1 MTSLKRWKKIRHLMS
16 TVQLHNTI
24 NLKGKRMITKQVVA
38 LTASS
43 LLALTLTGC
52 ATQQAG
58 TSTVDQGLNATQSA
72 LNTTQSAVNTAQAAK
87 NADLTG
93 LLTQQLGVSSTQ
105 AAGGAG
111 ALFQAAQ
118 SKMSANDFQ
127 QLTQS
132 VPEVSGLMSGVTQPK
147 EPSGLSQIASGAS
160 ALMGDESNTLGAAV
174 DLYSTFESL
183 GLSSDMVGQFA
194 PVITDYVS
202 KNATPYLTK
211 ALTSALTGL

>member
-1 MTSLKRWKKIRHLMS
+1 MT
-16 TVQLHNTI
+16 
-24 NLKGKRMITKQVVA
+24 TKHVLA

-52 ATQQAG
+52 ATQPAG
-58 TSTVDQGLNATQSA
+58 TATINQGLNATQSA
-72 LNTTQSAVNTAQAAK
+72 LNTTQSVVNMAQAAQSA
-87 NADLTG
+87 NLTS
-93 LLTQQLGVSSTQ
+93 LLTQQLGISSAQ

-118 SKMSANDFQ
+118 SKMSAGDFQ

-132 VPEVSGLMSGVTQPK
+132 VPEVSGLMSAVAQPK
-147 EPSGLSQIASGAS
+147 PSGLSQIASGAS
-160 ALMGDESNTLGAAV
+160 ALMGDESNTLGTAAN
-174 DLYSTFESL
+174 LYSTFESL
-183 GLSSDMVGQFA
+183 GLSGDMVSQFA

-202 KNATPYLTK
+202 KNATSYLTK

>member
-1 MTSLKRWKKIRHLMS
+1 
-16 TVQLHNTI
+16 
-24 NLKGKRMITKQVVA
+24 MITKQVVA

-118 SKMSANDFQ
+118 SKMSADDFQ

-132 VPEVSGLMSGVTQPK
+132 VPEVNSLMSSVTQSK
-147 EPSGLSQIASGAS
+147 PSGLSQIASGAS
-160 ALMGDESNTLGAAV
+160 ALMGDESNTLGTVA
-174 DLYSTFESL
+174 DLYSTFDSL
-183 GLSSDMVGQFA
+183 GLSSDMVSQFA
-194 PVITDYVS
+194 PIITDYIS

>member
-1 MTSLKRWKKIRHLMS
+1 MT
-16 TVQLHNTI
+16 
-24 NLKGKRMITKQVVA
+24 TKHVLA

-43 LLALTLTGC
+43 LLVLTLTGC

-58 TSTVDQGLNATQSA
+58 TSSVDQGLNATQSA
-72 LNTTQSAVNTAQAAK
+72 INTSQSAVNTAQAAK

-118 SKMSANDFQ
+118 SKMSAGDFQ

-132 VPEVSGLMSGVTQPK
+132 VPEVSGLMSSVTQSK
-147 EPSGLSQIASGAS
+147 PSGLSQIASGAS
-160 ALMGDESNTLGAAV
+160 ALIGDESNTLGTAA

-183 GLSSDMVGQFA
+183 GLSGDMVGQFA
-194 PVITDYVS
+194 PLITDYVS